1 MNESPP
7 ASPHASPGQHRATPT
22 APGGPAT
29 PATPAAPAHT
39 ANQRRPGYVRINA
52 ELPEDDVAVLAKIA
66 DRNNLNRTSALARAL
81 RTTELIEE
89 TVKGGGRVILE
100 LPDGSR
106 KEIVVP

>member
-1 MNESPP
+1 MNESP
-7 ASPHASPGQHRATPT
+7 AGSAHATPGQHRATPDT
-22 APGGPAT
+22 PTPISAPST
-29 PATPAAPAHT
+29 T
-39 ANQRRPGYVRINA
+39 QRRPGYVRINA

-100 LPDGSR
+100 LADGSR